1 MMGHRSKKL
10 RRNKRN
16 KKMNH
21 VAQGAKTR
29 LQVVKKTVDKMK
41 IRK

>member
-1 MMGHRSKKL
+1 MGRRLKKL

-16 KKMNH
+16 KRMNH
-21 VAQGAKTR
+21 AARGAKTKI
-29 LQVVKKTVDKMK
+29 QVDKKNVDKMK